1 MKKEL
6 LIFGANGALG
16 KGITKYMLGSD
27 YDKIYL
33 FDIEMQKQKIGEGE
47 NIEKI
52 NSGDLSVEKNVIEVF
67 DKIKP
72 SGEILFFLYSTV
84 GGYFGGKNIRDT
96 EEADWDKMMNM
107 NLKSNYFIA
116 KYFSK
121 LVEKSAGGSICFTA
135 AETGINAEKG
145 KSAYGTSKSG
155 LIHLVKTLALEGK
168 SIKLS
173 ANAIAPFIIDTPAN
187 REWMQSPDYS
197 EWVKPEEIGSLADSI
212 FKNFHFISGNII
224 RLPIRFE
231 FLKKN

>member
-16 KGITKYMLGSD
+16 KGITKTMLHKD

-33 FDIEMQKQKIGEGE
+33 FDFEMEKQNVDSGKL
-47 NIEKI
+47 IEKI
-52 NSGDLSVEKNVIEVF
+52 NTGDLSLEKNVKSIF

-72 SGEILFFLYSTV
+72 SGETQFFLYSTV
-84 GGYFGGKNIRDT
+84 GGFAGGNTIRDT
-96 EEADWDKMMNM
+96 EESVWDKMMNI
-107 NLKSNYFIA
+107 NLKSNFFLA

-135 AETGINAEKG
+135 AETGIIPEKE
-145 KSAYGTSKSG
+145 KASYGTSKSG

-168 SIKLS
+168 AIKMS

-187 REWMQSPDYS
+187 REWMKGADYS
-197 EWVKPEEIGSLADSI
+197 PWVKTEEIGDFADCI
-212 FKNFHFISGNII
+212 FNHFNFISGNII
-224 RLPIRFE
+224 RLNIRFD
-231 FLKKN
+231 N